1 MYKWCCTYA
10 LVAVMS
16 IVFSVDVASAG
27 LEGPSDYG
35 GHGYSHCEAATHLSY
50 YDVRNDGHTV
60 YQVDYPNGDNG
71 YYVDTDPTAGF
82 APDGNYAA
90 TNSPSQ
96 DCNGT
101 HVLNVTAFGAV
112 TVIGGQP
119 SEDKHI
125 GFPKCPRVTYDDRN
139 PYCTSDRTGVQAA
152 FYVGTPDHSY
162 EVGKSVGF
170 RVP

>member
-1 MYKWCCTYA
+1 MWKWCCTYA

-16 IVFSVDVASAG
+16 VAFSVDVASAG

-82 APDGNYAA
+82 AHDGNYGA
-90 TNSPSQ
+90 TPSANQ
-96 DCNGT
+96 DCKGT

-112 TVIGGQP
+112 TLIGGSP

-125 GFPKCPRVTYDDRN
+125 GFPTCPRDMGDDRN

-152 FYVGTPDHSY
+152 FYVGTPDRSH